1 MSPGLVFVKKKE
13 WWDEM
18 KAILNNIPQCKN
30 ASFVWLDTR
39 QYSNLPKLHLQFSQE
54 QPVWSQDNV
63 IQEHSYLTARSYQR
77 VGRIFTARD
86 S

>member
-39 QYSNLPKLHLQFSQE
+39 QYSNLPKLHYAI
-54 QPVWSQDNV
+54 QPRATLSGARIMSFKSTV
-63 IQEHSYLTARSYQR
+63 I
-77 VGRIFTARD
+77 
-86 S
+86 